1 LRTSIGANAG
11 PAWRECRWR
20 AVARRLAARPRF
32 DWPPRHHYIV
42 VMKYRQIPGTG
53 VFVSELCLGAMTFG
67 GGDGVWGMIG
77 NLDQKAVDELVHAA
91 LDAGINFFDT
101 ANVYG
106 FGASETLLGKS
117 LGARR
122 RDVVLATKVRGRMG
136 AGPNQI
142 GLSRVHIMQSVE
154 ESLKRLGTD
163 YIDLY
168 QIHGYDPLADFD
180 DIMRTL
186 DDLVRSGKVRYVGA
200 SNLAAWHLM
209 KSLGIS
215 RHLHLEAFRTI
226 QSYYSLAGRDLER
239 EVIPLLKDQNV
250 GLLVWSPLAGGFISG
265 KFTRNN
271 QDADGRRARFDFP
284 PIDKEKAFRI
294 IDVLAQ
300 VGKAHG
306 CSPARVALGW
316 LLAQSAVTS
325 VIIGAKR
332 KDQLDDNLKSVEL
345 ALSAE
350 EMAKLDQVSALA
362 PEYPG
367 WMFAAQLSDRM
378 PGTKRTVP
386 VRNS

>member
-1 LRTSIGANAG
+1 
-11 PAWRECRWR
+11 
-20 AVARRLAARPRF
+20 
-32 DWPPRHHYIV
+32 
-42 VMKYRQIPGTG
+42 MKYRQIPKTG

-77 NLDQKAVDELVHAA
+77 NLDQKGVDELVHAS

-106 FGASETLLGKS
+106 FGASESLLGKA

-122 RDVVLATKVRGRMG
+122 KDVVLATKVRGRMG
-136 AGPNQI
+136 QGPNEL
-142 GLSRVHIMQSVE
+142 GLSRVHIMRSVD

-168 QIHGYDPLADFD
+168 QIHGYDPAADFED
-180 DIMRTL
+180 VMRSL

-215 RHLHLEAFRTI
+215 KHENLEAFRTI

-239 EVIPLLKDQNV
+239 EVIPLLKDQAV
-250 GLLVWSPLAGGFISG
+250 GLLVWSPLAGGFLSG
-265 KFTRNN
+265 KFTRGHE
-271 QDADGRRARFDFP
+271 DADGRRAKFDFP
-284 PIDKEKAFRI
+284 PVDREKAFRI
-294 IDVLAQ
+294 IDVLLQ
-300 VGKAHG
+300 IGTAHD
-306 CSPARVALGW
+306 CSAARVALGW

-332 KDQLDDNLKSVEL
+332 KDQLEDNLKSVEL
-345 ALSAE
+345 ALSPE
-350 EMAKLDQVSALA
+350 ELQKLDQVSALP

-367 WMFAAQLSDRM
+367 WMLEAQHSDRL
-378 PGTKRTVP
+378 PGTKRPVP